1 MTFDIVQ
8 TVTFLLYSAADIVR
22 DYPWKNFGGLTQRRV
37 SLALFGL
44 SLVGFLSMLSILVT
58 GDMGPKS
65 FVVQYIALGS
75 IIVFLAVATL
85 SLLVWGPR
93 KERGAV
99 KGKNGV

>member
-8 TVTFLLYSAADIVR
+8 TVTFLLFSAAYIVR
-22 DYPWKNFGGLTQRRV
+22 DYPWKNFGGLAQKRV
-37 SLALFGL
+37 SLALLGL

-58 GDMGPKS
+58 GEMGPKNL
-65 FVVQYIALGS
+65 VIQYIALGS
-75 IIVFLAVATL
+75 IIVFLVVATL

-93 KERGAV
+93 KKRGTV